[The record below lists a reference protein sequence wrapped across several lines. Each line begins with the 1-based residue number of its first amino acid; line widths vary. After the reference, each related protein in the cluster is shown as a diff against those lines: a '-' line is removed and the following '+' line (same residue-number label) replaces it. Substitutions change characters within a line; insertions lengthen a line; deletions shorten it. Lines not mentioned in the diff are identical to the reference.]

1 MILSLDQVTFNSNH
15 SWIDGPERAVTV
27 DAALYAGS
35 IQVTSNRFQEA
46 FGSVAASGLSVG
58 VLNVTTQN
66 ISTYCLYA
74 TGTLVRTTDNLAVIT
89 LTNPKACSQQ

>member
-1 MILSLDQVTFNSNH
+1 
-15 SWIDGPERAVTV
+15 
-27 DAALYAGS
+27 
-35 IQVTSNRFQEA
+35 
-46 FGSVAASGLSVG
+46 